1 MRFGLTATLV
11 AGLGLSAVAAQ
22 AATPPRYEVTA
33 AVANGYGYDLNNR
46 GDFVGMILTPHDGYR
61 GFVQDAGGFHN
72 VGVLGGGGFSA
83 AYGINNL
90 GQATGLSYDAEGVAH
105 AFLYDNGT
113 VADAWPNL
121 QGYGTIGFAINDLG
135 NIAGALVVDYMGY
148 AFTYPGGNGDLQ
160 LPSGFAAASFGINNH
175 NDVVGISADC
185 VGADCLEF
193 EHFAGSW
200 QPQSGITQMLQQG
213 GQYGDPGP
221 YDVYGTVY
229 GGLWDINDAGWTVG
243 WVDQF
248 TLDPVT
254 HVILSTDHIAMFY
267 DGSVHLLGPNLNLHG
282 LNEAGQ
288 VVGRDFLRVQG
299 VLYDQGQT
307 WLLSD
312 LLGPDSGY
320 DIIDARDINDRG
332 QIVATGWRD
341 GTRYALLLSPVT
353 DAVPEPGVWALMLL
367 GFGLAGAALR
377 AQRPASAAG

>member
-46 GDFVGMILTPHDGYR
+46 GDFVGQILTHDGYR
-61 GFVQDAGGFHN
+61 GFVQDADGFHD
-72 VGVLGGGGFSA
+72 VGTFGGGFSA

-90 GQATGLSYDAEGVAH
+90 GQATGLSYDAEGVGH
-105 AFLYDNGT
+105 AFLYDGGT
-113 VADAWPNL
+113 MTNAGQNP
-121 QGYGTIGFAINDLG
+121 QGYGTVGFAINDAG
-135 NIAGALVVDYMGY
+135 YIAGALVIDDTSY
-148 AFTYPGGNGDLQ
+148 AFTYPGGAGELQ
-160 LPSGFAAASFGINNH
+160 LPGGFTAMSFGINNH
-175 NDVVGISADC
+175 NDVVGFATSCA
-185 VGADCLEF
+185 GADCLEF
-193 EHFAGSW
+193 AHFVGSP
-200 QPQSGITQMLQQG
+200 QPEFGASLMVQQG
-213 GQYGDPGP
+213 RQYGDPGP

-229 GGLWDINDAGWTVG
+229 GGLWDINDAGWTAG

-248 TLDPVT
+248 TLDPIT
-254 HVILSTDHIAMFY
+254 QAILSIEHIAMLY
-267 DGSVHLLGPNLNLHG
+267 DGSVHLLGGNLSLHG

-288 VVGRDFLRVQG
+288 AVGRDLGLVQG
-299 VLYDQGQT
+299 FLYDQGQT

-320 DIIDARDINDRG
+320 DVTDARDINDSG
-332 QIVATGWRD
+332 QIVATGWRE

-353 DAVPEPGVWALMLL
+353 DAVPEPGAWALMLL

-377 AQRPASAAG
+377 GRRPTRAAG